1 MKHDDAT
8 MMLRLFLGRTYFGI
22 PSCRK
27 RELLQ
32 LLEHLPPSATMREF
46 EQHLRTLRAQAEE
59 RAKAHQRI
67 AELWDRV
74 VNSLNKRCGPYTDMN
89 LDECIQTAHERG
101 YTEFERSL
109 LEYRALQD
117 VDLLAD
123 GPVM

>member
-59 RAKAHQRI
+59 RAKALRVLRPGGRLTIVDIEHTRDY
-67 AELWDRV
+67 AELLRESGLTDVSRSRPNFLFIIPTHV
-74 VNSLNKRCGPYTDMN
+74 VTGQKPGPS
-89 LDECIQTAHERG
+89 G
-101 YTEFERSL
+101 
-109 LEYRALQD
+109 
-117 VDLLAD
+117 
-123 GPVM
+123 